1 MNWTLVIL
9 GVILL
14 IVIYILYKVI
24 KEKGK
29 TVANKIDLTVTN
41 DKLSMSKLVTPNS
54 SRYYLMTW
62 IFVEQKVSQSDTM
75 IKIQDSSNSAK
86 VKLSIELDTSSTLKY
101 TISDSDVANTT
112 THTIMENFPLQKWV
126 CVVLSIDGDVVD
138 IYIDGK
144 MTRSERLAAKPD
156 APNKDDEIA
165 YNKIDTDTSVI
176 YLAKFEREP
185 KPMDPSL
192 AWNKYME
199 GHGGSYFS
207 RLLSNYGATFTV
219 TKDDLDVR
227 TFNLF

>member
-14 IVIYILYKVI
+14 VVIYILYKVI

-29 TVANKIDLTVTN
+29 TVAARVDLAVSN
-41 DKLSMSKLVTPNS
+41 DAMGMSKLVTPNS

-62 IFVEQKVSQSDTM
+62 IFVENKAGEDDNIIT
-75 IKIQDSSNSAK
+75 ISNS
-86 VKLSIELDTSSTLKY
+86 KLSIDLDSTSKLTYTLL
-101 TISDSDVANTT
+101 SSG

-144 MTRSERLAAKPD
+144 MTRSQKLATMPT
-156 APNKDDEIA
+156 APTRDDEIG
-165 YNKIDTDTSVI
+165 YTKLTSTSKI
-176 YLAKFEREP
+176 YLAKFERDA

-207 RLLSNYGATFTV
+207 KLLSNYGASFTI

-227 TFNLF
+227 TFNMF

>member
-9 GVILL
+9 GIILL

-62 IFVEQKVSQSDTM
+62 IFVEQKVSQNDTM
-75 IKIQDSSNSAK
+75 IKIQQSSDST
-86 VKLSIELDTSSTLKY
+86 VKLSIDLDTSSTLKY
-101 TISDSDVANTT
+101 TIKDASTT
-112 THTIMENFPLQKWV
+112 TEHTIMDNFPLQKWV

-144 MTRSERLAAKPD
+144 MTRSERLAVKPD

-185 KPMDPSL
+185 KPIDPSL

-207 RLLSNYGATFTV
+207 RLLSNYGASFTV

>member
-62 IFVEQKVSQSDTM
+62 IFVENKASQPDTM
-75 IKIQDSSNSAK
+75 IKIQESSDSSN
-86 VKLSIELDTSSTLKY
+86 VKLSIVLDTSSTLKY
-101 TISDSDVANTT
+101 TIKDASTT
-112 THTIMENFPLQKWV
+112 TEHTIMDNFPLQKWV

-144 MTRSERLAAKPD
+144 MTRSERLAVKPD

-185 KPMDPSL
+185 KPMDPTL

>member
-14 IVIYILYKVI
+14 VVIYILYKVI

-29 TVANKIDLTVTN
+29 TVAAKINLTTSN
-41 DKLSMSKLVTPNS
+41 DVMAMSKLVTPNS

-62 IFVEQKVSQSDTM
+62 ILVEHKASQPDTM
-75 IKIQDSSNSAK
+75 FKIQNSDGSTI
-86 VKLSIELDTSSTLKY
+86 KLSINLDATSTLKY
-101 TISDSDVANTT
+101 TIKNDGDSNSTE
-112 THTIMENFPLQKWV
+112 HTIMENFPLQKWV

-144 MTRSERLAAKPD
+144 MTRSQKLATMPA
-156 APNKDDEIA
+156 APNKDDQLV
-165 YNKIDTDTSVI
+165 YQRLPDNTSVI
-176 YLAKFEREP
+176 YLAKFEREA
-185 KPMDPSL
+185 KPMDPAL

-199 GHGGSYFS
+199 GHGGNYFS
-207 RLLSNYGATFTV
+207 KLLSNYGASFTV

>member
-14 IVIYILYKVI
+14 VVIYILYKVI

-29 TVANKIDLTVTN
+29 TVAARVDLAVSN
-41 DKLSMSKLVTPNS
+41 DAMGMSKLVTPNS

-62 IFVEQKVSQSDTM
+62 IFVENKAGADDNM
-75 IKIQDSSNSAK
+75 IKIQKSNDNSK
-86 VKLSIELDTSSTLKY
+86 VKLSIELDTSSRLKY
-101 TISDSDVANTT
+101 TISDSVVVNTT

-144 MTRSERLAAKPD
+144 MTRSQKLATMPD
-156 APNKDDEIA
+156 APDNEDDIA
-165 YNKIDTDTSVI
+165 YTKITSGSKI
-176 YLAKFEREP
+176 YLAKFEREA

-207 RLLSNYGATFTV
+207 KLLSNYGASFTI

-227 TFNLF
+227 TFNMF

>member
-14 IVIYILYKVI
+14 VVIYILYKVI

-29 TVANKIDLTVTN
+29 TVAAKLNLTTTN
-41 DKLSMSKLVTPNS
+41 DVMAMSKLVTPNS

-62 IFVEQKVSQSDTM
+62 ILVESKASQPDTM
-75 IKIQDSSNSAK
+75 FKIQNSDGST
-86 VKLSIELDTSSTLKY
+86 VKLSIKLDTTSKLTYAILDNGS
-101 TISDSDVANTT
+101 NTT

-144 MTRSERLAAKPD
+144 MTRSQKLAAMPKAPTKDDQLVYERLPD
-156 APNKDDEIA
+156 N
-165 YNKIDTDTSVI
+165 TSVI
-176 YLAKFEREP
+176 YLAKFEREA
-185 KPMDPSL
+185 KPMDPAL

-207 RLLSNYGATFTV
+207 KLLSNYGASFTI

-227 TFNLF
+227 TFNMF

>member
-14 IVIYILYKVI
+14 VVIYILYKVI

-29 TVANKIDLTVTN
+29 TVAAKVHLDVSN
-41 DKLSMSKLVTPNS
+41 DAMPMSKLVTPNS

-62 IFVEQKVSQSDTM
+62 IFVESKDSGVTDTI
-75 IKIQDSSNSAK
+75 IKIQDKNATPN
-86 VKLSIELDTSSTLKY
+86 VKLSIELDATSKLTYTL
-101 TISDSDVANTT
+101 SN

-144 MTRSERLAAKPD
+144 MTRSQKLASMPST
-156 APNKDDEIA
+156 PVSDDVIA
-165 YNKIDTDTSVI
+165 YGQTTNSKI
-176 YLAKFEREP
+176 YLAKFEREA

-207 RLLSNYGATFTV
+207 KLLSNYGATFTV